1 MNKKFSNLLRIV
13 TFSVKPSNQ
22 LSYYSYPTNN
32 FTRIDSMQLNQNINQ
47 YGMKKVII
55 VFITDYDV
63 TSNFI
68 KISDNLAITTISF
81 REFLEDDTSINLL
94 FNYKDEKNI
103 VFIFK
108 DLNWLH
114 VEAKFRDSGYTLVE
128 PELKRTKSY
137 IKFHSFLDCIDRLIG
152 YSIRDSWEET
162 QWLIEFLEY
171 FEKEYFPADT
181 LSPDKDL
188 STESI
193 LIFDKNK
200 SIINYNN
207 IDEKIDDFLN

>member
-1 MNKKFSNLLRIV
+1 MK
-13 TFSVKPSNQ
+13 
-22 LSYYSYPTNN
+22 
-32 FTRIDSMQLNQNINQ
+32 LNQNLNQ

-68 KISDNLAITTISF
+68 RISDNLAITTISF

-94 FNYKDEKNI
+94 FNYKEDKNI
-103 VFIFK
+103 IFMFK

-137 IKFHSFLDCIDRLIG
+137 IKFHSFRDCIDRLIG
-152 YSIRDSWEET
+152 YFIRDSLVET
-162 QWLIEFLEY
+162 QDLIEFLIDW
-171 FEKEYFPADT
+171 EKEYFPADT

-193 LIFDKNK
+193 LIFDTIK
-200 SIINYNN
+200 SITKYNN
-207 IDEKIDDFLN
+207 IDAEIDDFLN